1 MYGLSLDGRTAL
13 VTGGAGGIG
22 AAICRDLAE
31 CGARVVIADI
41 DVDGAKDVAAGLPDA
56 AVVGV
61 DLDDAASIERCAAEA
76 GPVDILVNNGGIT
89 KVERFA
95 ESDPAHWDRLWRI
108 NLRGPMLL
116 SRLLVP
122 AMVERTWGRAVF
134 ISSDSAR
141 VGAGG
146 EVVYS
151 AVKAGLLGLAKSL
164 ARETAR
170 FGVTSN
176 VVCPGMVDTPLL
188 RSVAKEKPALL
199 ETMVRLVPQ
208 RRIGDPEDVSGL
220 VAFLCTPRASYLT
233 GQVFSASGGMTMS

>member
-1 MYGLSLDGRTAL
+1 MHGLSLAGRTAL

-31 CGARVVIADI
+31 CGARVVVADI
-41 DVDGAKDVAAGLPDA
+41 DVDRAKELAAGLPDA
-56 AVVGV
+56 TAVGV
-61 DLDDAASIERCAAEA
+61 DLDDAASIERCVGEV
-76 GPVDILVNNGGIT
+76 GPVDILVNNGGVT

-95 ESDPAHWDRLWRI
+95 ESDHSQWDRLWRI

-122 AMVERTWGRAVF
+122 AMVERNWGRAVF

-151 AVKAGLLGLAKSL
+151 SVKAGLLGLAKSL

-220 VAFLCTPRASYLT
+220 VAFLCTPRAGYLT